1 MTQPFH
7 DPSIPQTCEDR
18 NGVACAPADCDLDG
32 AHYCTRESALTPSVP
47 VQPGTKVNMQR
58 QSRRIE

>member
-1 MTQPFH
+1 MTQPYH

-18 NGVACAPADCDLDG
+18 NGVACGPADCDLDG
-32 AHYCTRESALTPSVP
+32 AHYCTRESALPADVP
-47 VQPGTKVNMQR
+47 VQPSTLVNMQR